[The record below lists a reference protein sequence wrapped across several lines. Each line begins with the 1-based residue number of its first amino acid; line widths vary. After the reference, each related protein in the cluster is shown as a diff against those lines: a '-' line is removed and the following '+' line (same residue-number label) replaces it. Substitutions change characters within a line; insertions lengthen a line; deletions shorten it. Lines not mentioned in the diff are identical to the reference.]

1 MTDQFDR
8 AQQLEEMQRE
18 IALKK
23 HRTFKAVSRLYC
35 EDCDAPIP
43 EKRRQM
49 IQGVTSCVVSKKEGN
64 NVQIHY
70 AKEPVWDESTRVK
83 VYLENWDSPIFEGIP
98 SNGYSRRSSGK
109 IDRTYCQ
116 SFSAGT

>member
-8 AQQLEEMQRE
+8 AQQIEEMERE

-23 HRTFKAVSRLYC
+23 HRTFKAVSHLYC

-49 IQGVTSCVVSKKEGN
+49 IQGVTRCVTCQE
-64 NVQIHY
+64 
-70 AKEPVWDESTRVK
+70 
-83 VYLENWDSPIFEGIP
+83 LEEKRQRQF
-98 SNGYSRRSSGK
+98 RK
-109 IDRTYCQ
+109 
-116 SFSAGT
+116 

>member
-49 IQGVTSCVVSKKEGN
+49 IQGVT
-64 NVQIHY
+64 
-70 AKEPVWDESTRVK
+70 R
-83 VYLENWDSPIFEGIP
+83 
-98 SNGYSRRSSGK
+98 
-109 IDRTYCQ
+109 
-116 SFSAGT
+116 

>member
-35 EDCDAPIP
+35 EDCDVPIP

-49 IQGVTSCVVSKKEGN
+49 IQGVTRCVTCQEQEEKR
-64 NVQIHY
+64 Q
-70 AKEPVWDESTRVK
+70 RQ
-83 VYLENWDSPIFEGIP
+83 F
-98 SNGYSRRSSGK
+98 
-109 IDRTYCQ
+109 RT
-116 SFSAGT
+116 